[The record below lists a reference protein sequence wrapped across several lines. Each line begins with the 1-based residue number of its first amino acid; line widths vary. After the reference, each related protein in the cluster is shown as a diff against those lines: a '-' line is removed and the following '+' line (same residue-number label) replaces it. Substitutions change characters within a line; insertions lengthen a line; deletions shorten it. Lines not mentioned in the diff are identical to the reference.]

1 MPIIKN
7 KIKQNYSVIPNEILV
22 NKTLKD
28 GDYRLLLHLY
38 QLPQDW
44 VVNQEQLG
52 REFGLTRE
60 QINRRIKSLKEQ
72 GFLEI
77 EKVKLGQEQWEY
89 IYNLVI
95 PDVTNMSPLQMSHHE
110 MSLLQMS
117 QPTNY
122 YNILNTK
129 DIYNTKDNIKEIY
142 KEKDFTDIIDYLNN
156 KTNSNYKYTGKKM
169 LELIKARLNEG
180 FTLED
185 FKRVIDNKVNS
196 WGNDDKMVKFLRPE
210 TLFSNKFESY
220 LNEKVAFKK
229 KTTKDLDIDIS
240 DF

>member
-95 PDVTNMSPLQMSHHE
+95 PDVTNMSLLQMSHHE